1 MSETSSKQESKM
13 TKFSNLKKRGCPTC
27 GGIDAR
33 SCMRCQ
39 GKTRMC
45 DWYNTKTG
53 WAHYTELTHEE
64 WLKIYNASLQPAARS
79 ADRLE
84 CDVGQEG
91 ET

>member
-1 MSETSSKQESKM
+1 
-13 TKFSNLKKRGCPTC
+13 
-27 GGIDAR
+27 
-33 SCMRCQ
+33 
-39 GKTRMC
+39 MC